1 MAIDIGRCRWELH
14 QRILFVAHPRQP
26 GLFDAISALV
36 EFERL
41 DALAQQTCQWWFE
54 ADGRCASVDAAG
66 RCGACESEAELAE
79 FVAAVLEEVKP

>member
-41 DALAQQTCQWWFE
+41 DAVITDHEQAGTTCMYEHSAGNGCIWWTQAE
-54 ADGRCASVDAAG
+54 AALVKI
-66 RCGACESEAELAE
+66 
-79 FVAAVLEEVKP
+79 VTAVLSP

>member
-41 DALAQQTCQWWFE
+41 DALAQQTDCYCAEWMIPLVPFRCPKHVAE
-54 ADGRCASVDAAG
+54 AA
-66 RCGACESEAELAE
+66 LAE
-79 FVAAVLEEVKP
+79 IVTAVLSP

>member
-41 DALAQQTCQWWFE
+41 DAVAGSPPHCEECGISEGVRQ
-54 ADGRCASVDAAG
+54 AKAA
-66 RCGACESEAELAE
+66 LAE
-79 FVAAVLEEVKP
+79 MVAGVLGEVTT